1 MDNCVSAAKKVA
13 GLFAFVKILCNNT
26 IQYNTIQ
33 YNTIQYNT
41 IQYNTIQYNNV
52 TIPIKRYTK
61 P

>member
-1 MDNCVSAAKKVA
+1 MNKYVDDIVYCVSAAKKVA

-41 IQYNTIQYNNV
+41 IM
-52 TIPIKRYTK
+52 
-61 P
+61 